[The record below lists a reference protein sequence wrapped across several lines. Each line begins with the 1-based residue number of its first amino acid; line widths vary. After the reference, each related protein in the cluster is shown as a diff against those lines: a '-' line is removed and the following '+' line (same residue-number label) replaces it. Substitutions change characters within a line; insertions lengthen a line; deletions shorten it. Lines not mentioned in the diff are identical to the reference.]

1 MRLKEYPRDHVAV
14 VSVGL
19 TPKRSTGGGCSLR
32 GVGPACR
39 RSLRATAVGIESEQ
53 AVPEVDIGEAAKTC
67 KREVAK

>member
-1 MRLKEYPRDHVAV
+1 M
-14 VSVGL
+14 
-19 TPKRSTGGGCSLR
+19 R